1 MKAILCFSVL
11 LSLFTSCTITQ
22 GYEFNED
29 FSGVSYIEID
39 ASAMMSLMGD
49 GDEVSDPF
57 SEAMDSIN
65 IDSLIE
71 ATNAKPGIQ
80 NASMQN
86 ENGVFRFSYDFDN
99 LESLNIMTE
108 SEDVT
113 EYFGGSGKGKTST
126 TRFSQKSNKFRYA
139 VPEVEA
145 IEDTLMAGMEGMGD
159 MMKYQ
164 LKMTFA
170 KPVKKLSNE
179 EYIVSSDQK
188 SLTFST
194 SIPEFL
200 DGNTGAVDIKF

>member
-113 EYFGGSGKGKTST
+113 EYFGGSGKGRQVPPGLARRAISFAMRYLKWRPLKTH
-126 TRFSQKSNKFRYA
+126 
-139 VPEVEA
+139 
-145 IEDTLMAGMEGMGD
+145 
-159 MMKYQ
+159 
-164 LKMTFA
+164 
-170 KPVKKLSNE
+170 
-179 EYIVSSDQK
+179 
-188 SLTFST
+188 
-194 SIPEFL
+194 
-200 DGNTGAVDIKF
+200 